1 MREKVYYKFEPSAC
15 EVKHIATEYTI
26 VFLRENIQQEETER
40 LGEKSTE
47 WSADEYV
54 LKTKYDPRIE
64 SRIKK
69 NLSVWIEKLKQEDY
83 DKAAS
88 EVREKRNALLAESDK
103 EMVLDRLGVS
113 QPSGSAFSD
122 WLSFLQRISSVMFG
136 EMARYRQELRDITK
150 QEGFPYDVK
159 FPEKPKT
166 K

>member
-1 MREKVYYKFEPSAC
+1 MRERVYYDKEPQVV
-15 EVKHIATEYTI
+15 EIKHIAKDYTI
-26 VFLRENIQQEETER
+26 AFLRENIKEETSER
-40 LGEKSTE
+40 LGETVSE

-54 LKTKYDPRIE
+54 LKMKYDPRIE
-64 SRIKK
+64 NRIQG
-69 NLSVWIEKLKQEDY
+69 NLSFWLEKLKQEDY
-83 DKAAS
+83 ERTAL

>member
-1 MREKVYYKFEPSAC
+1 MKQNVNYGKKPSKY
-15 EVKHIATEYTI
+15 EIKNINKEYCLI
-26 VFLRENIQQEETER
+26 VLRDNIKTYFWEGNIQYC
-40 LGEKSTE
+40 
-47 WSADEYV
+47 ADEYT
-54 LKTKYDPRIE
+54 LKTKVTSNLGDRVEKRFEDWLDYV
-64 SRIKK
+64 KK
-69 NLSVWIEKLKQEDY
+69 KDY
-83 DKAAS
+83 EETARK
-88 EVREKRNALLAESDK
+88 VREKRNALLAESDK

-136 EMARYRQELRDITK
+136 EMARYRQDLRDITK

>member
-1 MREKVYYKFEPSAC
+1 MREKTYYRTMPPDV
-15 EVKHIATEYTI
+15 EVKNVGNKYTI
-26 VFLRENIQQEETER
+26 IFLRENITKEPDLEE
-40 LGEKSTE
+40 GESSY
-47 WSADEYV
+47 SADEYV
-54 LKTKYDPRIE
+54 IKSRFDPNFSKRIL
-64 SRIKK
+64 SNKK
-69 NLSVWIEKLKQEDY
+69 SWFDFAKNQDY
-83 DKAAS
+83 DKAARK
-88 EVREKRNALLAESDK
+88 VREKRNALLAESDK